1 MELQHLEATFLSNGY
16 PLQKIRH
23 LMSLTIERTKS
34 TAKPS
39 KTTSSSTDV
48 LTVSIPYYKSFAS
61 SLKYSL
67 ARYNISTTFGRGITL
82 KSMLSHTK
90 SYVPPEKQ
98 KNLIYKIPCHDCEDF
113 YIGQTSR
120 PLVKRIK
127 EHEDCYRL
135 NNYTDSS
142 TGNIKSAPAK
152 HARENGHVIDWKKT
166 SILTTCDHKSQ
177 LNLLEHAAIINLA
190 LSMNVQHKGP
200 RVNGLWKPLLV
211 TITNGFV
218 NNVSN
223 IEI

>member
-1 MELQHLEATFLSNGY
+1 MHNENLH
-16 PLQKIRH
+16 
-23 LMSLTIERTKS
+23 
-34 TAKPS
+34 
-39 KTTSSSTDV
+39 
-48 LTVSIPYYKSFAS
+48 
-61 SLKYSL
+61 
-67 ARYNISTTFGRGITL
+67 NIWNLL
-82 KSMLSHTK
+82 KSILSHTK
-90 SYVPPEKQ
+90 SSVPPEKQ
-98 KNLIYKIPCHDCEDF
+98 KNRIYKIPCHDCEDF

-120 PLVKRIK
+120 PLVKWIK
-127 EHEDCYRL
+127 EHEACYRL

-190 LSMNVQHKGP
+190 PSVNVQHKGP
-200 RVNGLWKPLLV
+200 RINGLWEPLLV

-223 IEI
+223 IEIRYPISPTYIPHFMFL

>member
-1 MELQHLEATFLSNGY
+1 
-16 PLQKIRH
+16 
-23 LMSLTIERTKS
+23 
-34 TAKPS
+34 
-39 KTTSSSTDV
+39 
-48 LTVSIPYYKSFAS
+48 
-61 SLKYSL
+61 
-67 ARYNISTTFGRGITL
+67 
-82 KSMLSHTK
+82 MLSHTK
-90 SYVPPEKQ
+90 SSVPPEKQ

-120 PLVKRIK
+120 LLVKRIK
-127 EHEDCYRL
+127 EHEACYRL

-190 LSMNVQHKGP
+190 PSMNMQHKGP
-200 RVNGLWKPLLV
+200 RVNGLWEPLLV